1 MRKKQIV
8 KLQVTYK
15 KADENSPNMGK
26 TKLPKLKKITFWA
39 VELLVGFFITA
50 LLTLKLFS
58 APTNNYTNLLNAKSA
73 KLEYEL
79 VPSGFTSSTNYAQY
93 ESSYSKIIPNPQF
106 SYSYTLNSWIKIK
119 YGHPKSIY
127 LVYSDYDQPLSEKNF
142 HKVTYTSFIPS
153 PNQQFASIFPKP
165 LNLLFSKEPENEE
178 IINFTQI
185 IAYTSHLI
193 DGNENK
199 YKPLYLVMI
208 GGDNDININILNVW
222 EKPLSEGEV
231 HSKDI
236 ISHLDTK
243 SIFQPQIK
251 FYTAQEIL
259 DAQASDSASI
269 PLSASTFSKDSS
281 VIQKILRNYYIQ

>member
-1 MRKKQIV
+1 MKKNQII
-8 KLQVTYK
+8 KLKVTYK
-15 KADENSPNMGK
+15 QTDENSLNME
-26 TKLPKLKKITFWA
+26 KLKLVKFKKITLWTI
-39 VELLVGFFITA
+39 ELLVGFFITA

-58 APTNNYTNLLNAKSA
+58 APTNNYTNLLNAKSS

-165 LNLLFSKEPENEE
+165 LSILFSKEPESEE

-193 DGNENK
+193 DGNKNK

-231 HSKDI
+231 HSKAI

-243 SIFQPQIK
+243 TTFQPQIK

-259 DAQASDSASI
+259 DAQASDSTSI
-269 PLSASTFSKDSS
+269 PLPSSTFSKDSS
-281 VIQKILRNYYIQ
+281 EIQKILRNYYPQ